1 MQTPYLEKI
10 ARSLHANHLRR
21 AAALAKKVKAQ
32 KALREA
38 ARLAQNAGAAEAAKS
53 AGTAAEILRNAPAS
67 EVGSRALREAAST
80 VDATKNAALREALRS
95 QTTGGSQR
103 ASRDSL
109 RSALRYAQT
118 KGAREALVPHGHSV
132 VGGALGGGKRVAPGT
147 QREAA
152 RRMRELLQQSQES
165 GKSGIFDWF
174 KAHPKTTIGGAV
186 GIGGATGAAGY
197 GAAGYLAAAGGSEA
211 APVVAEVPTGVVE
224 EAVAQTTPAIDAGVN
239 NAALIAGGV
248 GGVTAGAGLAALAYA
263 IADKKYKKRA
273 ALAAGL
279 AGLGAGALAGY
290 KYGDKIIG

>member
-1 MQTPYLEKI
+1 MQTTYLEKI
-10 ARSLHANHLRR
+10 ARGLHANHLRR
-21 AAALAKKVKAQ
+21 AAA
-32 KALREA
+32 
-38 ARLAQNAGAAEAAKS
+38 
-53 AGTAAEILRNAPAS
+53 
-67 EVGSRALREAAST
+67 EAAST

-95 QTTGGSQR
+95 QTTGGAQR

-118 KGAREALVPHGHSV
+118 KGAREALVPHGHSA
-132 VGGALGGGKRVAPGT
+132 VGGALGGGKRVEPGT

-152 RRMRELLQQSQES
+152 RRMRELLQQSQGS

-174 KAHPKTTIGGAV
+174 KAHPKTTVGGAV
-186 GIGGATGAAGY
+186 GLGGAT

-211 APVVAEVPTGVVE
+211 APVVADVPAGVIE
-224 EAVAQTTPAIDAGVN
+224 EAVAQTAPAIDAGVN

-279 AGLGAGALAGY
+279 VGLGAGALAGY